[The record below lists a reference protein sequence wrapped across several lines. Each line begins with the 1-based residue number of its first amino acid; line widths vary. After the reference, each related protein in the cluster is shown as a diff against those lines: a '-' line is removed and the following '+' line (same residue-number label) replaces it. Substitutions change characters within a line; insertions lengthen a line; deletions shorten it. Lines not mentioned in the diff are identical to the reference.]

1 MKKLLLWLVLTIVLV
16 FSLQSICFA
25 AEPIKTNQKVAYED
39 TVIHI
44 TEPIVNIEGNLYV
57 PIRTFCE
64 QIGYIVDWSPECITL
79 SKNARSSIIEKKDFT
94 YVRDKTYIKVRRLGE
109 ILNKEVGYDEK
120 TQTALI
126 GGKLLE
132 QIKQNTEKV
141 PVVVPE
147 KQESTTQNTSG
158 KVVMIDPG
166 HGGSDPGAIGNGV
179 EEKVANL
186 YISQK
191 VQEKLES
198 SGYKVIMTREDD
210 TYVSLSGRYNKANEE
225 NVDLFISIH
234 NNSADNTSAR
244 GTEVLCNFGGDGEKL
259 AENILNEIVSRIS
272 TINRGL
278 KDGSRMA
285 VIRHTDM
292 PAVIVEGLFISNTSD
307 ANMLKDTN
315 VLDNIAEGIY
325 QGIIKTL
332 K

>member
-1 MKKLLLWLVLTIVLV
+1 MKKILLWLVLTIVLL

-25 AEPIKTNQKVAYED
+25 SEPIPTNQKVAYED

-44 TEPIVNIEGNLYV
+44 TEPIVNIDGNLYV

-79 SKNARSSIIEKKDFT
+79 SKNARSSIIEKVDFT
-94 YVRDKTYIKVRRLGE
+94 YVGDKTYIKVRRLGE

-132 QIKQNTEKV
+132 QIRQVTEQA

-147 KQESTTQNTSG
+147 QTESVIQNTSQ

-166 HGGSDPGAIGNGV
+166 HGGSDPGAIGNNV
-179 EEKVANL
+179 EEKDANL
-186 YISQK
+186 YISLK
-191 VQEKLES
+191 VKEKLES
-198 SGYKVIMTREDD
+198 SGYKVIMTRD
-210 TYVSLSGRYNKANEE
+210 TDIYLSLSDRYNYANAEQ
-225 NVDLFISIH
+225 VDLFISIH
-234 NNSADNTSAR
+234 NNSSDNTSAN
-244 GTEVLCNFGGDGEKL
+244 GTEVLCYFGGTGEQL
-259 AENILNEIVSRIS
+259 AKNILNEIVKRIS
-272 TINRGL
+272 STNRGI

-292 PAVIVEGLFISNTSD
+292 PAVIVEGLFVSNSAD
-307 ANMLKDTN
+307 ANKLKDTS

-325 QGIIKTL
+325 QGVVQTL